1 MEWIIPCNEDK
12 FKLKE
17 CLDKYG
23 CVDWHKK
30 VQYDIGYYI
39 YIYCSKPSSRIKYVM
54 QVTDIL
60 NFENTIDDKEFG
72 YDSTWQNC
80 KEFIR
85 LKPIKTINVMIY
97 LINNIQRR
105 FIMKV
110 DKIIKNAKVF
120 TSDVKQ
126 LITSA
131 FAVKNGKFIYVGDEA
146 GLVDFEGEV
155 VDFGGKFVTPA
166 MMDSHVHIP
175 LSIGMC
181 YVVPAV
187 NIVCSNKA
195 ECVEFI
201 GKYIKENPDLP
212 DYSFTL
218 RLVDLHDEKL
228 VKEDLDAV
236 CPDKAIIV
244 REEEFHSGWLNS
256 KCLEKIGVNDDTP
269 DISAGLSYYERDEN
283 GHITG
288 HVFEMIMINALLSNS
303 GSITDNQIRESI
315 YPWIDFCKEYG
326 ISAVFEAGTP
336 CAPEL
341 HERVYDVLKKMDED
355 GELPIIVD
363 CCYSICTRDER
374 NTVMNTLKRYR
385 EKYNT
390 KHLRFNTLKIML
402 DGTLRIHTG
411 SLITPYPGTND
422 LGGVLFNKDELA
434 EIIKMINV
442 DGYNLHLHTVG
453 EGAVRTVL
461 DAVEIVRNELGDD
474 LKTKVTSAHLEI
486 VNNSD
491 ISRFA
496 KLGVNANYTA
506 WWHYGDCAG
515 GTKEGAVALVGEER
529 ADQLYRCKSVYKTGA
544 NVCFSSDTTA
554 FYFDLW
560 SPYFGI
566 EIAANRRSTEKSKVY
581 EVACR
586 HSDVPFASE
595 EERMTIEESILCY
608 TINNAKQLCIEDTKG
623 SIEVGKDADYL
634 VFEEDFLNCNP
645 EGLSQILPKE
655 VFFEGVKIK

>member
-1 MEWIIPCNEDK
+1 
-12 FKLKE
+12 
-17 CLDKYG
+17 
-23 CVDWHKK
+23 
-30 VQYDIGYYI
+30 
-39 YIYCSKPSSRIKYVM
+39 
-54 QVTDIL
+54 
-60 NFENTIDDKEFG
+60 
-72 YDSTWQNC
+72 
-80 KEFIR
+80 
-85 LKPIKTINVMIY
+85 
-97 LINNIQRR
+97 
-105 FIMKV
+105 MKV
-110 DKIIKNAKVF
+110 DKIVKNAKVF

-126 LITSA
+126 LSASA
-131 FAVKNGKFIYVGDEA
+131 FAVKDGKFVYVGDEE
-146 GLVDFEGEV
+146 GLKDFEGEV
-155 VDFGGKFVTPA
+155 VDLGGKFVTPA

-175 LSIGMC
+175 LAIGMC

-201 GKYIKENPDLP
+201 GKYVKENPDLP

-218 RLVDLHDEKL
+218 RLVDLHGEKL

-236 CPDKAIIV
+236 CPDKAILI

-256 KCLEKIGVNDDTP
+256 KCLEKNGVTDDTP
-269 DISAGLSYYERDEN
+269 DISTGLSYYERDEN

-288 HVFEMIMINALLSNS
+288 HVFEMIMIGALLSNS
-303 GSITDNQIRESI
+303 GSITDDQIRESV
-315 YPWIDFCKEYG
+315 YPWINFCKQYG

-341 HERVYDVLKKMDED
+341 HERVCDILKKMDED

-363 CCYSICTRDER
+363 CCYSICTRDELD
-374 NTVMNTLKRYR
+374 TIMDTLKRYR
-385 EKYNT
+385 EKFNT
-390 KHLRFNTLKIML
+390 RHLRFNTLKIML

-411 SLITPYPGTND
+411 SLVTPYPGTED

-434 EIIKMINV
+434 GIIKMINAE
-442 DGYNLHLHTVG
+442 GYNLHLHTVG
-453 EGAVRTVL
+453 EGGARTVL
-461 DAVEIVRNELGDD
+461 DAVEIARNELGDN

-486 VNNSD
+486 VNDAD

-496 KLGVNANYTA
+496 ELGVNANYTA

-515 GTKEGAVALVGEER
+515 GTREGAVALLGEER
-529 ADQLYRCKSVYKTGA
+529 ADQLYRCKSVYNTGA

-566 EIAANRRSTEKSKVY
+566 EIAVNRHSTDKTKVY
-581 EVACR
+581 ELACR
-586 HSDVPFASE
+586 HSDVPFAKE
-595 EERMTIEESILCY
+595 EERMTVEESILCY
-608 TINNAKQLCIEDTKG
+608 TINNAKQLCIDDAKG

-634 VFEEDFLNCNP
+634 VFEENLLTRDP
-645 EGLSQILPKE
+645 EGLSQVLPEE
-655 VFFEGVKIK
+655 VYFEGVKIN